1 MIGIIVNVMAV
12 VIGGILGTMLGK
24 NLSTRFTTELNK
36 VFGVCAMGMG
46 ISSIPLME
54 NMPAVILALVVGTA
68 LGLACHL
75 GERISRGGELMERP
89 ISKLLG
95 EKSDEDGMLLLN
107 LHFSPN
113 FVWSAGNDYLSNG
126 YLGAFFE
133 RGKETSAKLDRHNA
147 RFSDVTAML
156 GGIRAEFSNG
166 GYGYEVMV
174 KAKLLQLLVLLRREF
189 FPTAENGDGKNSAYA
204 LHAGGI
210 ERAIDF
216 MDKNFA
222 GAVTLEEIAREAYM
236 PRTYFCA
243 VFKKL
248 NGMTPWQ
255 YINIRRIDEALAL
268 LKHSDDTVLK
278 IAVRCGFNNTAN
290 FNRIF
295 KKITGLTP
303 AEYRKSLQK

>member
-1 MIGIIVNVMAV
+1 MEEIGK
-12 VIGGILGTMLGK
+12 ILNSSGTSACRMFI
-24 NLSTRFTTELNK
+24 STAARRRNSYRNHKHAEFEISLILKGNGLYDTERGRENICPGD
-36 VFGVCAMGMG
+36 VFMFSTNEYHCITDIFGATGADDM
-46 ISSIPLME
+46 
-54 NMPAVILALVVGTA
+54 
-68 LGLACHL
+68 
-75 GERISRGGELMERP
+75 R
-89 ISKLLG
+89 
-95 EKSDEDGMLLLN
+95 LLN
-107 LHFSPN
+107 LQFSPN

-126 YLGAFFE
+126 YLGAFFG
-133 RGKETSAKLDRHNA
+133 RGKEIRAKLDRNNA
-147 RFSDVTAML
+147 HFAYVTGLL
-156 GGIRAEFSNG
+156 GGIREEFSNG
-166 GYGYEVMV
+166 GYGCEVMV
-174 KAKLLQLLVLLRREF
+174 KAKLLELLVLLRREF
-189 FPTAENGDGKNSAYA
+189 FPPAENGDGKNSAYA